1 MRMVIKDIF
10 KWNEILGSLIEI
22 KGWSRAGSLNHDAT
36 ADSTA
41 AKKTWIFKSFSR
53 ITYGITRASP

>member
-1 MRMVIKDIF
+1 MRMVIKDTF

-22 KGWSRAGSLNHDAT
+22 KGWSRAGSLNPDATADAT

-53 ITYGITRASP
+53 IT